1 MGYLWSSYCKFAND
15 NLFSYF
21 CQIESLPG
29 SRIWKNAKPGTVSL
43 LSKKRRNCILSFSR
57 RTSRDTSN
65 ATTVGTPIATINA
78 TAPCIWCGRS
88 MSSNGLSY
96 HQVKTFLFFAILI
109 YILFPYSYL
118 VLKILVVIIT
128 DNGISISI
136 SSFHI
141 SSVQTIRKNNNW

>member
-1 MGYLWSSYCKFAND
+1 
-15 NLFSYF
+15 
-21 CQIESLPG
+21 
-29 SRIWKNAKPGTVSL
+29 
-43 LSKKRRNCILSFSR
+43 
-57 RTSRDTSN
+57 
-65 ATTVGTPIATINA
+65 
-78 TAPCIWCGRS
+78 